1 MNDCR
6 ELEPLLAAYVDGEAG
21 DADRARVDAH
31 IQACGGC
38 RDRLT
43 AQRTMC
49 ASLAARRTVLRSC
62 ASEALKARCQAAAQS
77 ARVHA
82 GAPAVVTPIRRLP
95 AIRRWVPLT
104 AAATV
109 LLAVAAV
116 FGLGLN
122 NKVQALAFQASLDH
136 AKCSRFN
143 MPHEH
148 ADPVATAEQWQR
160 RFGWSITVPAS
171 ASQEGLELRGLKR
184 CAVTDGQ
191 VAHIMYVWHGD
202 PLSLYILPHGV
213 VGETPSYTR
222 SVGHEA
228 VMWSKQGRT
237 YMLVSN
243 RRRSAALD
251 EVAAYVRASAY

>member
-21 DADRARVDAH
+21 ETDRVLVDAH
-31 IQACGGC
+31 LQDCGGC

-43 AQRTMC
+43 AQKTVC
-49 ASLAARRTVLRSC
+49 ESLKARRSSLCTT
-62 ASEALKARCQAAAQS
+62 ASEHLKARCREAARTAHAPVPERPAPVPS
-77 ARVHA
+77 RVRR
-82 GAPAVVTPIRRLP
+82 PIY
-95 AIRRWVPLT
+95 RWVPLT

-136 AKCSRFN
+136 AKCARFN
-143 MPHEH
+143 MSHQA
-148 ADPVATAEQWQR
+148 ADPGVTAQQWQR
-160 RFGWSITVPAS
+160 RFGWPISVPAS
-171 ASQEGLELRGLKR
+171 TGKEKLELRGLRR

-191 VAHIMYVWHGD
+191 VAHIMYVWQGE
-202 PLSLYILPHGV
+202 PLSLYVLPRRV
-213 VGETPSYTR
+213 VGESMTHAR
-222 SVGHEA
+222 SVGHDT
-228 VMWSKQGRT
+228 VMWSKNDRT

-243 RRRSAALD
+243 RPRDAALD
-251 EVAAYVRASAY
+251 EVAAYVRATAY